1 MKRKFIYLKSN
12 PDDVL
17 VPIRGDLFTEVIQHL
32 IEEFNPVVHLI
43 QGSVRLCN
51 FLGPYIVL

>member
-1 MKRKFIYLKSN
+1 
-12 PDDVL
+12 
-17 VPIRGDLFTEVIQHL
+17 VIQHL